1 MNKISILKQG
11 LEAGKIL
18 QNKTLNLKSK
28 NHLLQT
34 INKVI
39 KTNQFPKV
47 QPSTV
52 NQSTVKPPISPVPIL
67 QSPTVVL
74 PKEYVSNV
82 VNNKSIGETKA
93 SSMNTAANVLQLV
106 LNAAGLFPP
115 VGWMADIASMVI
127 SVLRQEYMD
136 GFLSAVSIV
145 PIAGDAVG
153 KPVKYIRKAIKYL
166 T

>member
-1 MNKISILKQG
+1 MP
-11 LEAGKIL
+11 
-18 QNKTLNLKSK
+18 T
-28 NHLLQT
+28 
-34 INKVI
+34 
-39 KTNQFPKV
+39 
-47 QPSTV
+47 
-52 NQSTVKPPISPVPIL
+52 
-67 QSPTVVL
+67 QSPTVL
-74 PKEYVSNV
+74 PKEYVTNV